1 MSIQKGLCLP
11 NEHILLLLF
20 LFSLPLV
27 PQFDNVLCQMNY
39 FHIFY
44 LIFFTFVLE
53 NVLNLYTVDEPYG
66 LITVDYL
73 IWCVIDIYNKMDDR
87 SCQFGAKS
95 RQGFFCDISQRTQ
108 TFTKEDMY
116 RF

>member
-1 MSIQKGLCLP
+1 
-11 NEHILLLLF
+11 
-20 LFSLPLV
+20 
-27 PQFDNVLCQMNY
+27 MNY

-66 LITVDYL
+66 PITVDYS
-73 IWCVIDIYNKMDDR
+73 IRCVIDIYNKMDDR

-95 RQGFFCDISQRTQ
+95 RQGFFAIYLRERKHLPKKICTDFDDLDKYIRNFSA
-108 TFTKEDMY
+108 
-116 RF
+116 